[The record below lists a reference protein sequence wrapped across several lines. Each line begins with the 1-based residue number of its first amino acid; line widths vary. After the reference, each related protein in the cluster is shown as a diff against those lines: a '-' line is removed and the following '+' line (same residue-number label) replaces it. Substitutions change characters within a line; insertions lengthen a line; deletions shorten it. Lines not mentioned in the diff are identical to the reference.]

1 MNTII
6 WPKPT
11 NPLINDGGY
20 IALPFTD
27 INLPESIEV
36 RGETFYSKSEY
47 HCSLVCVKC
56 ITEQLVERGID
67 RADAARQI
75 TDIVEEARL
84 QSEPTFIN
92 YLDEFRLVEKEGRK
106 TIAVMVQVAGLEPIF
121 EALRNKLQLEIP
133 TQPTHVTIMCT
144 KRDAGIGI
152 RSQEELDKTILLDSA
167 EIKELKV
174 ALNLAN

>member
-1 MNTII
+1 MNSIN
-6 WPKPT
+6 WPKPSA
-11 NPLINDGGY
+11 PLINDGGY

-27 INLPESIEV
+27 IKLPESIEV
-36 RGETFYSKSEY
+36 RRETFYSKSEY

-56 ITEQLVERGID
+56 IAEQLVERD
-67 RADAARQI
+67 VDHADAAQQI
-75 TDIVEEARL
+75 TDIVEEVRL
-84 QSEPTFIN
+84 QSEPTFIK

-106 TIAVMVQVAGLEPIF
+106 TIAVMVQMDGLEPIF

-152 RSQEELDKTILLDSA
+152 RSQADLDKTILLDNS
-167 EIKELKV
+167 EVEDLRV
-174 ALNLAN
+174 ALKLTQ